1 MKINVTNLIDE
12 CHPCKDAAVTIEH
25 DIKTNDHGEEEYVNL
40 VMDCEHSGVCA
51 KKGCNAYSA
60 IASKVAVSPIEI
72 MGLEDALRGA
82 VEMAHISRPGE
93 EEETLRALSC
103 LIPAGIGVHD
113 AQLIARKLA
122 CYGNVDT
129 WLDARDEKKEFEHG
143 EE

>member
-103 LIPAGIGVHD
+103 LIPAGIGVQD

>member
-12 CHPCKDAAVTIEH
+12 CPPCKDAAVTIEH
-25 DIKTNDHGEEEYVNL
+25 DINTNDHGEEEYVNL

-93 EEETLRALSC
+93 EEDTLRALSC
-103 LIPAGIGVHD
+103 LIHAGVSVHD
-113 AQLIARKLA
+113 AQLLARKIA
-122 CYGNVDT
+122 CYGNVDA
-129 WLDARDEKKEFEHG
+129 WLEAREEKKEFEHG